1 MDSYIASANLR
12 YIDDLALYTLEKPYS
27 CTLPFKHVNG
37 ARRSNIATSEHQVH
51 VRDMSKSNESFSID
65 LQGFEIVHYPS
76 SVNLGA
82 AWDEGTVWQ
91 KYIEECEI
99 LLKRCF
105 GAEEVIV
112 FDHMVSQLRQRFG
125 SYC

>member
-27 CTLPFKHVNG
+27 CTLPFRHVNG

>member
-27 CTLPFKHVNG
+27 CTLPFRHVNG

-112 FDHMVSQLRQRFG
+112 FDHMVSQLCQRFG

>member
-12 YIDDLALYTLEKPYS
+12 YIDDLTLYTLEKPYS
-27 CTLPFKHVNG
+27 CTLPFRHVNG

-76 SVNLGA
+76 SINLGA
-82 AWDEGTVWQ
+82 AWDEETVWQ

-112 FDHMVSQLRQRFG
+112 FDHMVSQPRQRFS